1 MAPLDLLKKISSKL
15 IIVFLILAGILAGWL
30 LYQRYLKPAYELNQ
44 LLPPNYQISF
54 ELRTDRFSLPKLQ
67 LQKILKNPL
76 LKDIYRQ
83 AEEGINSELNK
94 LPEQSRNL
102 LKESQHL
109 ILFWQNPESYGLLVE
124 IPNNKLAKKFA
135 GADFPGWQTTI
146 IKKQI
151 LVLASNPDLLQ
162 TIIGQKLAPA
172 LPAYLSLSIAP
183 WLTVTLENSFLNE
196 QYQNPL
202 LADMQKILQ
211 PLTIEATA
219 NNYQLTL
226 DSNAFA
232 LTLSLIPNP
241 AKNPENNTDLGP
253 YLSNLLDNPDLA
265 VGLSSFNDLA
275 KQLEKNESFKNLWQ
289 KLDSYLWINQQISL
303 SNLMKKLKFPLL
315 FSQKGETWQILTTAE
330 NQKII
335 EKQLKSYL
343 AQFAP
348 KEAPKKLPDGTRAI
362 ELIADES
369 KIKWLEEKSV
379 DSPSEAGWQTFTYQ
393 LPKNNDK
400 LGFAL
405 KNGLLMAGNQINQL
419 KLNKSSTFTKHQF
432 SGAEYSV
439 KVLDKLEL
447 NCSFAQVQEK
457 PIKTPIANFFT
468 IKPTASWLRLAE
480 NLQNFSQITAISSPD
495 GKIKVCLEL

>member
-1 MAPLDLLKKISSKL
+1 MIKYNKMTILNFYQKSSSK
-15 IIVFLILAGILAGWL
+15 IISGFFILAGIMAAYL
-30 LYQRYLKPAYELNQ
+30 LYQNYLKPSYELSGLVPQ
-44 LLPPNYQISF
+44 DFQISF

-83 AEEGINSELNK
+83 AEESINSELNK

-124 IPNNKLAKKFA
+124 IPNNKLAKEFA
-135 GADFPGWQTTI
+135 VADFPKFQKTI
-146 IKKQI
+146 IKKQV
-151 LVLASNPDLLQ
+151 LVLASNSALLQ
-162 TIIGQKLAPA
+162 TIASQKFSPA

-211 PLTIEATA
+211 PLSIEATA

-253 YLSNLLDNPDLA
+253 YLNNLLDNPDLA

-275 KQLEKNESFKNLWQ
+275 KQLEKNENFKNLWQ

-315 FSQKGETWQILTTAE
+315 FSQKGETWQVLTTAE

-343 AQFAP
+343 AQFTP
-348 KEAPKKLPDGTRAI
+348 KEAPKKLPDGTKAI
-362 ELIADES
+362 ELVADES
-369 KIKWLEEKSV
+369 KISWLEEKV
-379 DSPSEAGWQTFTYQ
+379 GSPLGEAGWQTFSYQ

-405 KNGLLMAGNQINQL
+405 KNSLLMISNQINQL
-419 KLNKSSTFTKHQF
+419 KLNK
-432 SGAEYSV
+432 
-439 KVLDKLEL
+439 LEL
-447 NCSFAQVQEK
+447 NCSFIQEK
-457 PIKTPIANFFT
+457 SAKMPINSFFNL
-468 IKPTASWLRLAE
+468 KPTASWLKLAE
-480 NLQNFSQITAISSPD
+480 NLQNFSKISAFSLANGQIEL
-495 GKIKVCLEL
+495 CLGLK